1 MADEISNKT
10 LAFLLVVAIA
20 ISLGGTFVSMNRLNT
35 LMNLPGVTGFATAN
49 STGTANVTITASAS
63 IRFAVNNLDFGIGA
77 VNSSAGNTVCSLASG
92 SVAGFKDGTG
102 QCINFSAVGVLKSLQ
117 IENDG
122 NVNLTVNLTS
132 TKNATQFVGGPSAA
146 EQFRFTVTN
155 NDSSSCGA
163 PTPAAWSPI
172 NSSGQMVVCGST
184 GGLSFLQ
191 SQNSLNMSLN
201 LTIPYDSAFAS
212 GTNQVV
218 TLTAIGTS
226 VP

>member
-92 SVAGFKDGTG
+92 SVAAERD
-102 QCINFSAVGVLKSLQ
+102 CGVAR
-117 IENDG
+117 
-122 NVNLTVNLTS
+122 VC
-132 TKNATQFVGGPSAA
+132 ASAA
-146 EQFRFTVTN
+146 CAAAFRRVPCCFAALASPTEARF
-155 NDSSSCGA
+155 A
-163 PTPAAWSPI
+163 PARGLRAAGLP
-172 NSSGQMVVCGST
+172 SG
-184 GGLSFLQ
+184 
-191 SQNSLNMSLN
+191 
-201 LTIPYDSAFAS
+201 SAE
-212 GTNQVV
+212 T
-218 TLTAIGTS
+218 GTS
-226 VP
+226 